1 MPDVTAPPPRRPK
14 LTLAERL
21 LRPETIFFQPE
32 VLEYARGR
40 EILERYPDAT
50 RVEVPSHQN
59 IPGLFGNEGAARD
72 WVKIKRTVLV
82 LGVRK
87 TLPVRPNGRS
97 ADFIAPGHASGCL
110 GACLYCYVP
119 RHKGFANPVTLFVNI
134 EQIGAAI
141 KKHAARQ
148 GPKAEPNQTDPHLWT
163 YDIGENSDCSAD
175 ALLSDNVRDLV
186 ALFKALPH
194 AKATWATKFV
204 NRDLLTWDPQGHTRI
219 RFSLMPADTARVL
232 DVRTSPVAAR
242 LAAVNDF
249 VEAGYE
255 VHLNFSPVVVTD
267 GWQAKYAE
275 LFEQIDAA
283 LSPRAKRQVAAE
295 VIFLTH
301 HAGLHDVNV
310 RWHPKGE
317 ALIWRPDLQEA
328 KTTGQ
333 GGDALRY
340 RHGLKGSLVGEFR
353 ALLARK
359 LPFCRVR
366 YAF

>member
-1 MPDVTAPPPRRPK
+1 MPD
-14 LTLAERL
+14 TLARRL
-21 LRPETIFFQPE
+21 FQPTTIYFQPE
-32 VLEYARGR
+32 ALEYSRGR
-40 EILERYPDAT
+40 EVLDRYPDAE
-50 RVEVPSHQN
+50 RIEVASHQN

-87 TLPVRPNGRS
+87 TFPVRPNGRS
-97 ADFIAPGHASGCL
+97 ADFIAPGHSNGCL

-119 RHKGFANPVTLFVNI
+119 RHKGFANPVTLYVNI
-134 EQIGAAI
+134 EGVEAAI
-141 KKHAARQ
+141 RKHAARQ
-148 GPKAEPNQTDPHLWT
+148 GPKTVPNQTDPLLWT

-186 ALFKALPH
+186 GLFRELPN

-204 NRDLLTWDPQGHTRI
+204 NRDLLNYDPQGHTRI

-232 DVRTSPVAAR
+232 DVRTSPVAER
-242 LAAVNDF
+242 LDAVNDF
-249 VEAGYE
+249 VDAGYE

-267 GWQAKYAE
+267 GWQQQYTE
-275 LFEQIDAA
+275 LFEHVDNA
-283 LSPRAKRQVAAE
+283 LSARAKAQVAAE
-295 VIFLTH
+295 IIFLTH

-328 KTTGQ
+328 KVTGQ

-340 RHGLKGSLVGEFR
+340 RHDLKGSLVGEFR

-359 LPFCRVR
+359 LPYCRVR

>member
-50 RVEVPSHQN
+50 RVEVTSHQN

-186 ALFKALPH
+186 ALFKTLPH
-194 AKATWATKFV
+194 
-204 NRDLLTWDPQGHTRI
+204 
-219 RFSLMPADTARVL
+219 
-232 DVRTSPVAAR
+232 
-242 LAAVNDF
+242 
-249 VEAGYE
+249 
-255 VHLNFSPVVVTD
+255 
-267 GWQAKYAE
+267 
-275 LFEQIDAA
+275 
-283 LSPRAKRQVAAE
+283 AKRQVAAE